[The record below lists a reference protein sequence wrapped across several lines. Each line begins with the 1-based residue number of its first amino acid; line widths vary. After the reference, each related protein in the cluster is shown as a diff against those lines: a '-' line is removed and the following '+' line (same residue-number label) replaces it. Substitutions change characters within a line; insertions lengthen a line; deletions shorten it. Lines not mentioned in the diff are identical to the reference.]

1 MLNDMAFCHLQEKL
15 VINIVTKLMDTAI
28 RAQLD
33 AAKTASERV
42 VQKSAEATG
51 DLTGNE
57 IADTTISVFK
67 TNSKEKK
74 NETQEVYIPP
84 EKRQQIVNDLQT
96 CMIQHSVPRLI
107 TKKCIEVHDQSG
119 SAEDRCK
126 PSKQISFKTSM
137 LRSDL

>member
-57 IADTTISVFK
+57 IADTTI
-67 TNSKEKK
+67 
-74 NETQEVYIPP
+74 
-84 EKRQQIVNDLQT
+84 
-96 CMIQHSVPRLI
+96 
-107 TKKCIEVHDQSG
+107 
-119 SAEDRCK
+119 
-126 PSKQISFKTSM
+126 
-137 LRSDL
+137 

>member
-74 NETQEVYIPP
+74 
-84 EKRQQIVNDLQT
+84 K
-96 CMIQHSVPRLI
+96 
-107 TKKCIEVHDQSG
+107 
-119 SAEDRCK
+119 
-126 PSKQISFKTSM
+126 
-137 LRSDL
+137 

>member
-28 RAQLD
+28 RAQID

-57 IADTTISVFK
+57 IADTTISVVK
-67 TNSKEKK
+67 TKSKEKK
-74 NETQEVYIPP
+74 YETRNLDTTRKTLANHWWYKIVLIPYKYVIP
-84 EKRQQIVNDLQT
+84 KNYKPVGYNIMYQDLLLKL
-96 CMIQHSVPRLI
+96 H
-107 TKKCIEVHDQSG
+107 
-119 SAEDRCK
+119 
-126 PSKQISFKTSM
+126 
-137 LRSDL
+137 RSSWPVR